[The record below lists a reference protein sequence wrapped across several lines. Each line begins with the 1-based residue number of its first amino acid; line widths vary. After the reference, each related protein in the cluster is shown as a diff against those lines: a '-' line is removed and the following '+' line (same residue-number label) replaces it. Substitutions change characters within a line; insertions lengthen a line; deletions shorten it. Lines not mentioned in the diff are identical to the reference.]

1 MYNTGSSRAYCN
13 SSALEKEGEDCELK
27 ASLGYVV
34 KPCKNTSGGELER
47 KREMEREGGRKGG
60 REKERWEEERKERG
74 NSSVS

>member
-1 MYNTGSSRAYCN
+1 
-13 SSALEKEGEDCELK
+13 
-27 ASLGYVV
+27 V